1 MSKIVVVDDDLALLK
16 VLKIGLESIGY
27 TVETA
32 RRGLEAV
39 QLCIT
44 RNPEVLV
51 VDLGLPDL
59 SGIEVLRRV
68 RAVLPLRVLV
78 LSAFGDESTKIQALD
93 AGADD
98 YVTKPFG
105 MGELAARLRAL
116 GRRGE
121 HGPPPEL
128 TSGGLTIVPARF
140 EVRTR
145 DGSLVQL
152 TKREFEVLEYLVRN
166 AGRLCTYQM
175 ILQAVW
181 GEGYGSETHYVR
193 VYVNRLRLK
202 LGDAA
207 IENRPGI
214 GYLWSP
220 GEGGDPGQR

>member
-1 MSKIVVVDDDLALLK
+1 MNRIVVVDDDLALLK
-16 VLKIGLESIGY
+16 ILKIGLESIGY
-27 TVETA
+27 TVVTA
-32 RRGLEAV
+32 RRGKEAV
-39 QLCIT
+39 ELCVVG
-44 RNPEVLV
+44 RPDVLV
-51 VDLGLPDL
+51 VDLGLPDI

-68 RAVLPLRVLV
+68 RAAVPLRILV
-78 LSAFGDESTKIQALD
+78 LSAFGDEAIKIQALD

-116 GRRGE
+116 GRRVE
-121 HGPPPEL
+121 PDRPVEL
-128 TSGGLTIVPARF
+128 SSNGLTIDPVRC
-140 EVRTR
+140 EVRAE
-145 DGSLVQL
+145 DGTLVQL

-166 AGRLCTYQM
+166 SGRLCTYQM

-207 IENRPGI
+207 IVNRPGI

-220 GEGGDPGQR
+220 GGSRQPQ